1 MFDDEGALDKL
12 EAFVSLNGPAFYGL
26 PVDEDAITL
35 ERGERGADTLLSVG
49 NEELLPFDT
58 GKALGWRIAG

>member
-26 PVDEDAITL
+26 AVNEDAITL